1 MKQTMMVAAV
11 TVLALGAAAC
21 TDSERARRSA
31 TFTDQPADIVCWTY
45 GTESFRGRSTGKIEY
60 EGGYVSFVDASN
72 GRYTTLDGDCRVT
85 YLNEGDAEAV
95 PPVEPVAPVKPVA
108 ALPPVPAE

>member
-1 MKQTMMVAAV
+1 MKQTMTIVAL

-31 TFTDQPADIVCWTY
+31 TFSDQPADIVCWTY

-60 EGGYVSFVDASN
+60 EGGRVSFVDASN
-72 GRYTTLDGDCRVT
+72 DRYTTLDGDCRIT
-85 YLNEGDAEAV
+85 YLNGEDAEAP

-108 ALPPVPAE
+108 ALPPVPTE